1 MPYLSE
7 GYSEATVDEDA
18 VRKLTEFGDDY
29 GSAIGQPMRLLE
41 PPDDN
46 NNKEDCLKSQ
56 KKFSKVK
63 QFFFCF
69 LIFDFYCF
77 TILFENIFV

>member
-46 NNKEDCLKSQ
+46 NNKADCLKSQ

-63 QFFFCF
+63 HIFSLYISFLFQFF
-69 LIFDFYCF
+69 LK
-77 TILFENIFV
+77 